1 MTGLWF
7 EKTKDDNKHDKNLKE
22 KDLNI
27 FDEVT
32 RWLDIYFSGKNPD
45 FIPKYKIQNLTPF
58 RKLVIDSM
66 IKIPYGETITYNDIA
81 KTIARKKGIK
91 KMSAQAVGG
100 TVGWN
105 PICIIIPC
113 HRVVGANDNLTGYG
127 GGIKNKIELL
137 KIEKNNMDE
146 FRMPK
151 NELNPNVVDCID
163 FCTKNPEPMLKY
175 LDELKNYN
183 TFWYVTITPYSKNI
197 EPNEFI

>member
-1 MTGLWF
+1 MMYKKSYKSPLGPIVITSDGKYLTGLWF

-32 RWLDIYFSGKNPD
+32 RWLDIYFSGKNPE
-45 FIPKYKIQNLTPF
+45 FIPKYKIQNLTPS

-100 TVGWN
+100 AVGWN

-113 HRVVGANDNLTGYG
+113 HRVVGANGNLTGYG
-127 GGIKNKIELL
+127 GGIQNKIELL

-146 FRMPK
+146 FKMPK
-151 NELNPNVVDCID
+151 KKIN
-163 FCTKNPEPMLKY
+163 K
-175 LDELKNYN
+175 
-183 TFWYVTITPYSKNI
+183 
-197 EPNEFI
+197 

>member
-1 MTGLWF
+1 MMYKKSYKSPLGPIVITSDGKYLTWLWF
-7 EKTKDDNKHDKNLKE
+7 EKTKDDYKHDKNLKE

-32 RWLDIYFSGKNPD
+32 RWFDIYFSGKNPD

-91 KMSAQAVGG
+91 KMSAQAAGG

-127 GGIKNKIELL
+127 GGIQK
-137 KIEKNNMDE
+137 
-146 FRMPK
+146 
-151 NELNPNVVDCID
+151 
-163 FCTKNPEPMLKY
+163 
-175 LDELKNYN
+175 
-183 TFWYVTITPYSKNI
+183 
-197 EPNEFI
+197 